1 MFINQIL
8 AKLKS
13 LVYSKSETETLL
25 NSKGFITSEIDSMG
39 EGWVR
44 FKSGL
49 QICWGVSN
57 VIQCDQR
64 ATVSFAVS
72 FNAFSSDPSLLLTRL
87 GGMGGWAQLQCSILN
102 LTTTYA
108 RISVFNNNSENIS
121 SQTRYLWQAI
131 GKWK

>member
-8 AKLKS
+8 AKLKTS
-13 LVYSKSETETLL
+13 VYSKSETETLL

-44 FKSGL
+44 FKCGL

-57 VIQCDQR
+57 VIQCGQR

-72 FNAFSSDPSLLLTRL
+72 FNAFSSDPSLSLTRL
-87 GGMGGWAQLQCSILN
+87 GGVTGWAQLQCSIVN

-108 RISVFNNNSENIS
+108 WIDVFNNNTENVS
-121 SQTRYLWQAI
+121 SQSQYSWQAI
-131 GKWK
+131 GRWK